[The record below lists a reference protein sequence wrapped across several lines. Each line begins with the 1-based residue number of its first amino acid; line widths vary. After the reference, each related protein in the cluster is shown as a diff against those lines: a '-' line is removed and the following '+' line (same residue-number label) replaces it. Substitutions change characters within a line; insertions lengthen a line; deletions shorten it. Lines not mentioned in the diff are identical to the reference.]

1 MIKKAE
7 AVNWSLIIAMYAVTT
22 TMFPLIDYT
31 SALRETKIPA
41 YMQQA
46 DQILFGYIGIFALF
60 FVIMFIYKI
69 YLKIYYLKLANR
81 YPRQN
86 MTIIT
91 NTGMY
96 FEEGVGLVQPKPVQV
111 SQVKAE
117 EYINDEDLKRMYKER
132 TEWLTKFNKVNIDD
146 MDDTTTETGIE
157 FEIPTVKGQDFN
169 FAAYK
174 IDSLKTKNL
183 LSFFGQKEMDFFTSK
198 GITTVDQYLAIDDDK
213 LKAFEKEYLTI
224 NKEQLFN
231 MDFKKVQIQLLNT
244 IDYFSKEE
252 IDFFHTQGI
261 HTMQEMMNADLK
273 KLSAEFNENFKMKS
287 VNEKIK
293 NAYKKKTGKEYQE
306 DNIVL
311 EAVVEDLRSTIV
323 EKERKFVY
331 NLSKDARYKYVYLKL
346 VILKAIHYDYHAYIM
361 QFDKNIVINVGR
373 SYKAGESFEKFVKG
387 EDEYE
392 DFTDIVVNKALVIL
406 PTALENAYKYSLG
419 MLNDFHGVPTECEQL
434 TEAEY
439 IFRGMLDSDHAVL
452 LCNNCSYLRDAL
464 KLKSLVDP
472 LTIQKIERDA
482 MRDILNESITQREGF
497 QKLMQ
502 LQQSRLQKKDDEM
515 EMIFARLIDDLN
527 ALETARKFVMER
539 KPINSFMAIVI
550 VLFFILGFFIGIAIF
565 GGWQSI
571 VAAQG

>member
-1 MIKKAE
+1 M
-7 AVNWSLIIAMYAVTT
+7 VNWSLIIAMYAVTT

-31 SALRETKIPA
+31 TALRETKIPT

-46 DQILFGYIGIFALF
+46 DQILFGYFGIFGLF
-60 FVIMFIYKI
+60 FIIMFIYKI

-96 FEEGVGLVQPKPVQV
+96 FEEGVGLVQPKAVQV

-117 EYINDEDLKRMYKER
+117 EYINDDELKRMYQER
-132 TEWLTKFNKVNIDD
+132 TEWLTKFNKVNVAD
-146 MDDTTTETGIE
+146 MHDETTQDGIE
-157 FEIPTVKGQDFN
+157 FEIPTLAEQDFN
-169 FAAYK
+169 FANYK
-174 IDSLKTKNL
+174 MEYLITKNL
-183 LSFFGQKEMDFFTSK
+183 ASFFGQKELDFLSAK
-198 GITTVDQYLAIDDDK
+198 GIVSVDNYLAIDDTK
-213 LKAFEKEYLTI
+213 LKALEKEYYAV
-224 NKEQLFN
+224 NKEQIFN
-231 MDFKKVQIQLLNT
+231 VDFKKIQILLLNT

-252 IDFFHTQGI
+252 VDFFHTRGI
-261 HTMQEMMNADLK
+261 HTMQELMNADLK
-273 KLSAEFNENFKMKS
+273 KLSNEFNEHFKMKTVS
-287 VNEKIK
+287 EKIK
-293 NAYKKKTGKEYQE
+293 NAYKKKTGKVYQE
-306 DNIVL
+306 DKIIL
-311 EAVVEDLRSTIV
+311 EATVEDLKETIIQK
-323 EKERKFVY
+323 EKKFVY
-331 NLSKDARYKYVYLKL
+331 NLSTDARYKYVYLKL
-346 VILKAIHYDYHAYIM
+346 VILKAIHYDYHAYMM

-373 SYKAGESFEKFVKG
+373 NYKAGESFEKFVKG

-392 DFTDIVVNKALVIL
+392 DFQDIVVNKALVIL
-406 PTALENAYKYSLG
+406 PSALENAYKYSLG

-464 KLKSLVDP
+464 KLKGLIDP

-482 MRDILNESITQREGF
+482 MRDILNETITQREGF

-539 KPINSFMAIVI
+539 KPINTFTAVII

-565 GGWQSI
+565 GGWQTI
-571 VAAQG
+571 VASQG